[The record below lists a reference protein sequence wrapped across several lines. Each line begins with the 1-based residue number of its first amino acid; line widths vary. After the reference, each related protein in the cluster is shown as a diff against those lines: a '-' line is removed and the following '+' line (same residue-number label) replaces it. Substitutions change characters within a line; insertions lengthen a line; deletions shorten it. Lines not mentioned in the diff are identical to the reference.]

1 MKNLIIIILNIF
13 SISISAQVNYKYYQ
27 KKELEKDLT
36 YFSDKLMSIHPL
48 LFDKANCSK
57 WEHNFGAMKNS
68 LKDSMTQN
76 EFYLLASPMLAFLND
91 DHSNFI
97 CPLDQRKQYM
107 VSGLAFPFSV
117 SLHGN
122 SITITEYYGSD
133 SCMFKGGEEITQIN
147 GITSSAI
154 IKEMQKL
161 VGGNSDAVRNAAIVL
176 YFRTYLWIT
185 YHFEDDYEIYLK
197 DSHNEVSKIVVKG
210 ITNEQFQKN
219 RMRYPQLPQE
229 RYSLVLDRINKNC
242 ILKIHSF
249 ADLKSFCTYADSSFQ
264 VIEEKGIENLI
275 LDIRGNG
282 GGRSIVVDSLM
293 NYLTDQQYSQYK
305 KIDIRISNDLKSYY
319 KEKYPEKYQDI
330 KDSPTNE
337 LVSSA
342 EQETI
347 PHEKKYRFKGK
358 LFLLTDSLTF
368 SAAATFAGLFKELNL
383 GSIIG
388 EETGGK
394 IEYYG
399 DFWYLTLPN
408 SKLQFYISP
417 KKFIQYGGA
426 DMKKGVMPDYLIANK
441 SDSIIK
447 FTYSLIEKQRNTSS
461 KFPAKLG
468 LGASSTGN

>member
-1 MKNLIIIILNIF
+1 MKKTILIIVICIQTVCF
-13 SISISAQVNYKYYQ
+13 SFGQVNYKYYS
-27 KKELEKDLT
+27 KGELEEDLAF
-36 YFSDKLMSIHPL
+36 FSEKLLSVHPL
-48 LFDKANCSK
+48 LLDKTICRELETNLSTMRK
-57 WEHNFGAMKNS
+57 S

-76 EFYLLASPMLAFLND
+76 ELYMLASPMVACLND
-91 DHSNFI
+91 DHSNFV

-133 SCMFKGGEEITQIN
+133 SCTFKGGEEITQIN
-147 GITSSAI
+147 GIASSAI

-161 VGGNSDAVRNAAIVL
+161 VGGNSNAVRNAAIAL
-176 YFRTYLWIT
+176 FFRTYLWII
-185 YHFEDDYEIYLK
+185 YHFENDYEIYLK
-197 DSHNEVSKIVVKG
+197 DGHNEDSKIVVKG

-229 RYSLVLDRINKNC
+229 RYSLVLNYNNKNC
-242 ILKIHSF
+242 VLKIHSF
-249 ADLKSFCTYADSSFQ
+249 ADLKSFCAYADSSFR

-293 NYLTDQQYSQYK
+293 NYLTDQQYSQYE
-305 KIDIRISNDLKSYY
+305 KIDTRISNDLKSYY

-337 LVSSA
+337 LLSST
-342 EQETI
+342 EQTTI
-347 PHEKKYRFKGK
+347 PHEEKYRFKGK

-368 SAAATFAGLFKELNL
+368 SAAATFAGLFKELKL

-417 KKFIQYGGA
+417 KRFIQYGGT
-426 DMKKGVMPDYLIANK
+426 DMKKGVIPDYLIPNK

-447 FTYSLIEKQRNTSS
+447 FTYSLIEKQQNANSML
-461 KFPAKLG
+461 PG
-468 LGASSTGN
+468 LGSVLR